1 MAGEWPHLKIEEVA
15 EKVAMGPFGSSIKVS
30 TFVPTGIPVISGQH
44 LHGTRLQ
51 DTEYNFITPE
61 HAEKLKNAN
70 VYRGDVIFTHA
81 GNIGQAAY
89 IPPDS
94 RYERY
99 VISQRQFFMRCNAA
113 KIRPS
118 FVAYFFRTHEGQ
130 HKLLANSSPSG
141 VPSIAQPVTYLRT
154 IEIPVPPLP
163 VQDAIVSVLGTL
175 DDKIELSQRMKQTL
189 EEMARA
195 VFRSWFLDF
204 DPVRARAEGRDP
216 GVPPRIAS
224 LFPDSLEKSEGEDI
238 PSGWGSVPL
247 SDLMDINPTR
257 HLRKGEV
264 APYLDMASM
273 PTRGHYPDGW
283 IERPFGSGMRFINGD
298 TLVARITPCL
308 ENGKTAMVTFLNA
321 GQVGWGSTE
330 FIVLRPKPPLPPAFA
345 YLLARSPEFRQFAI
359 QRMSGSSGRQRVPAD
374 DLRDYRAVKPS
385 DAVAGAF
392 RGFVEPLF
400 DQADNNA
407 RICVTLSSLR
417 DTLLPKLVLGELR
430 IPDAERIVGRAL

>member
-99 VISQRQFFMRCNAA
+99 VISQRQFYMRCDVA

-118 FVAYFFRTHEGQ
+118 FVAYFVRTHEGQ

-163 VQDAIVSVLGTL
+163 VQDAIASILGAL
-175 DDKIELSQRMKQTL
+175 DDKIDLNRRMNGTL
-189 EEMARA
+189 EETAR
-195 VFRSWFLDF
+195 VLFKSWFVDF

-216 GVPPRIAS
+216 GLPPEIGN
-224 LFPDSLEKSEGEDI
+224 LFPDSFQDSDLGDI
-238 PSGWGSVPL
+238 PRGWKPATLGSISENTRAGVQPGEIERNTPYIGLEHMPRRSIAL
-247 SDLMDINPTR
+247 SEWGVADEVESNKFKFKRGEILFGK
-257 HLRKGEV
+257 LRPYFHKVGV
-264 APYLDMASM
+264 APVDGVCSTDILVIAPQVPQWFGLLLCHVSSVEFINHTNAGSTGTKM
-273 PTRGHYPDGW
+273 PRTNWDEMQRYGLVLPPEDLANAFGERIRPM
-283 IERPFGSGMRFINGD
+283 IERILAGIHESR
-298 TLVARITPCL
+298 TLA
-308 ENGKTAMVTFLNA
+308 
-321 GQVGWGSTE
+321 
-330 FIVLRPKPPLPPAFA
+330 
-345 YLLARSPEFRQFAI
+345 AI
-359 QRMSGSSGRQRVPAD
+359 R
-374 DLRDYRAVKPS
+374 DL
-385 DAVAGAF
+385 
-392 RGFVEPLF
+392 
-400 DQADNNA
+400 
-407 RICVTLSSLR
+407 
-417 DTLLPKLVLGELR
+417 LLPKLISGELA
-430 IPDAERIVGRAL
+430 IPDAERIVGRAI